1 MQPKQYVLRESIDI
15 ARPRFQETYA
25 RARIQRERIS
35 QMQFSRKK
43 ARSNG
48 FLNGS
53 RAGGRER
60 IEPRFIERSKM
71 SIVPPLRI
79 NEIDYN

>member
-1 MQPKQYVLRESIDI
+1 MKANFANAIFSE
-15 ARPRFQETYA
+15 EGKE
-25 RARIQRERIS
+25 QR
-35 QMQFSRKK
+35 
-43 ARSNG
+43 

-60 IEPRFIERSKM
+60 SFHRTQHKM